1 MITST
6 TKRKMRGMMSK
17 YKKLLRISLKLILEN
32 DISTLEQVILRYAYN
47 DKLLELKGNVF
58 ILTKKGKKF
67 LGGNNE

>member
-1 MITST
+1 
-6 TKRKMRGMMSK
+6 MSK

-58 ILTKKGKKF
+58 TLTKKKEGE
-67 LGGNNE
+67 NDIN

>member
-1 MITST
+1 
-6 TKRKMRGMMSK
+6 MSK

>member
-1 MITST
+1 
-6 TKRKMRGMMSK
+6 MSK

-58 ILTKKGKKF
+58 TLTKKGKKF

>member
-1 MITST
+1 
-6 TKRKMRGMMSK
+6 MSK

-58 ILTKKGKKF
+58 NLTKKGKKF

>member
-1 MITST
+1 
-6 TKRKMRGMMSK
+6 MSK

-67 LGGNNE
+67 LGCNNE